1 MKDLWKSIKREL
13 VKTMAYNT
21 KAILKDVNKKPVP
34 QYFNS
39 DTDQYELITSKNG
52 MLRVIMVDSQGREIQ
67 SQDLI
72 DQITAKI
79 DELIGVINNGV

>member
-1 MKDLWKSIKREL
+1 
-13 VKTMAYNT
+13 MAYNE
-21 KAILKDVNKKPVP
+21 KAILRDVNKKPVP
-34 QYFNS
+34 QYWNP
-39 DTDQYELITSKNG
+39 DKQQYEVIESKNG

-67 SQDLI
+67 SQELV